1 MNLKLSLALC
11 GLVAA
16 TALAVPGAAVADAE
30 RLLGSTRLTKIE
42 NDTDVIRFKKC
53 RRGINAVQLRVE
65 RGQVEIEKLWVRYA
79 KGGVEYLNVR
89 DRIGQGGHSRWIDLN
104 GGERC
109 LKAVGVIGDT
119 ELSRDQ
125 ARVEVWGR

>member
-1 MNLKLSLALC
+1 M
-11 GLVAA
+11 
-16 TALAVPGAAVADAE
+16 
-30 RLLGSTRLTKIE
+30 
-42 NDTDVIRFKKC
+42 IRFKKC

-79 KGGVEYLNVR
+79 KGGVEYLDVR
-89 DRIGQGGHSRWIDLN
+89 DRIGQGHHSRWIDLN